1 LNRYLIAYD
10 VENRKRRFKI
20 QKFVYSYAFGGQKS
34 AVESM
39 LNKKD
44 IKNIARKLSILMD
57 LEKDRVHI
65 IKIKKFIFLRNAKDI
80 DYDKGDIII

>member
-1 LNRYLIAYD
+1 MNRYLIAYD